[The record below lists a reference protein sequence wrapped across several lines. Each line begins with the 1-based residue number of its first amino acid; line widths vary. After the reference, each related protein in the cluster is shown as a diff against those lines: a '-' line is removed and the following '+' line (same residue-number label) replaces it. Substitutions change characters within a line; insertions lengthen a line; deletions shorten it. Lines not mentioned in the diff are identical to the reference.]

1 MMDARESALRSVSK
15 IVEMVDGLQEPST
28 RSRSKIHF
36 GNDIYASRFDIVRGW
51 YREAQII

>member
-1 MMDARESALRSVSK
+1 MMDARESALRS
-15 IVEMVDGLQEPST
+15 VEMVDGLQEPST